1 MMQNIDFSPPA
12 TRSFESAIVSG
23 EIIAYQTFLFYQVLN
38 LRQLNHAVAVGEA
51 RSALLPQEISV
62 KEIASIL
69 GIKPF
74 QIIEYLIDIHRFE
87 NINSKIDFET
97 LAKVCELHTYRCIQK
112 KIEIF
117 IEPQSLNEDG
127 IINSDEPHEKSDKF
141 QTSLARFSK
150 PARPLNVNTRAMRP
164 PPWYIGF
171 TEGFKKQLDGM
182 DRRLLGRVFEKIAE
196 LTENPTQA
204 SGDTIK
210 PLTGE
215 MKGFWRI
222 RFGDHRLIYF
232 PDQEHGNI
240 SLYSL
245 SPRGSAYA

>member
-1 MMQNIDFSPPA
+1 
-12 TRSFESAIVSG
+12 
-23 EIIAYQTFLFYQVLN
+23 
-38 LRQLNHAVAVGEA
+38 
-51 RSALLPQEISV
+51 
-62 KEIASIL
+62 
-69 GIKPF
+69 
-74 QIIEYLIDIHRFE
+74 
-87 NINSKIDFET
+87 
-97 LAKVCELHTYRCIQK
+97 
-112 KIEIF
+112 
-117 IEPQSLNEDG
+117 
-127 IINSDEPHEKSDKF
+127 
-141 QTSLARFSK
+141 
-150 PARPLNVNTRAMRP
+150 MRP

-182 DRRLLGRVFEKIAE
+182 DRKLLGRVFEKIAE

-222 RFGDHRLIYF
+222 RFGDYRLIYF